1 MELEV
6 FTSLPIDND
15 KADEL
20 SDLAKENP
28 DELLDEEDKGK
39 PNPDFTVSVEGFEI
53 ASNVFTELV
62 ELNEKLDLIP
72 AADGASPPARAG
84 VEGLL
89 DDAVALEIVDPKLK
103 PPESDDD
110 EATVI
115 CFDTFELKLIDD
127 RGDEAAVILAV
138 EEVIERIDVDAA
150 TKPDPEEALI
160 ADVTGFAMVSDLS

>member
-89 DDAVALEIVDPKLK
+89 DDAVAVALEIVDPKLK

-110 EATVI
+110 EATVF
-115 CFDTFELKLIDD
+115 CLIDD